1 MADQEQRPR
10 LSQRSFVA
18 SAVAT
23 AAGSLAPVR
32 AETGKDHINLRV
44 TGAQDPTLIFVH
56 GFACALDDWDAQVK
70 ALSPRF
76 RCVALD
82 LPGHGASAKP
92 ETVSIA
98 TMGSAVKQ
106 VKERVDARATILVG
120 HSMGC
125 RVIVEA
131 FLQSPPG
138 ISGLVFVDG
147 SIIGGDPET
156 GVQRAKDSIS
166 RGGMDAFTERLFTD
180 MFLED
185 SDPALRDRLV
195 ARAKGID
202 PAFREELFVDFVRWD
217 LTKARAALKQIAV
230 PALVLQSTYIDS
242 NLKRAPMQAGMTTP
256 WMDAIASAVA
266 KSEAKIVPHAGHFAM
281 IEGAQV
287 INEEIGKLAARLA

>member
-1 MADQEQRPR
+1 
-10 LSQRSFVA
+10 
-18 SAVAT
+18 
-23 AAGSLAPVR
+23 
-32 AETGKDHINLRV
+32 
-44 TGAQDPTLIFVH
+44 
-56 GFACALDDWDAQVK
+56 
-70 ALSPRF
+70 
-76 RCVALD
+76 
-82 LPGHGASAKP
+82 
-92 ETVSIA
+92 
-98 TMGSAVKQ
+98 
-106 VKERVDARATILVG
+106 
-120 HSMGC
+120 
-125 RVIVEA
+125 
-131 FLQSPPG
+131 
-138 ISGLVFVDG
+138 
-147 SIIGGDPET
+147 
-156 GVQRAKDSIS
+156 
-166 RGGMDAFTERLFTD
+166 MDAFTERLFTD